1 MEKMTK
7 DEIRKEYFRILNRY
21 TTECERIAKEAK
33 ANGKLLP
40 GLDANK
46 KLFEKITAETN
57 AEFERLRTQM
67 LN

>member
-21 TTECERIAKEAK
+21 TEECDRIAKDAK
-33 ANGKLLP
+33 RKGLWRP

-46 KLFEKITAETN
+46 GLFAELTAETN
-57 AEFERLRTQM
+57 AALDRLRTQ
-67 LN
+67 LSN